1 MLKAIR
7 DLFTTKR
14 RKEGV
19 FLSCSCGPVEKRIGD
34 ADGLERY
41 IARPAGL
48 TEMKCWSC
56 AKLARGCWG
65 PKMEV
70 RG

>member
-7 DLFTTKR
+7 DLFAKKR
-14 RKEGV
+14 NGV
-19 FLSCSCGPVEKRIGD
+19 FLACACGAKEKRIGN
-34 ADGLERY
+34 ADGL
-41 IARPAGL
+41 ARH
-48 TEMKCWSC
+48 T
-56 AKLARGCWG
+56 AKGAQLRNMDCYGCGKLGRGCWG